1 MVMMRGSKCCV
12 LAHSVSFDL
21 STEQKKVVKGK
32 LIRAEID
39 NSNGR
44 REGTGE
50 KDQESKMI
58 FFPFVLSG
66 KISENQMLSR

>member
-1 MVMMRGSKCCV
+1 MRDSKCCV

-50 KDQESKMI
+50 KDQKSKMI
-58 FFPFVLSG
+58 FFHLCCQEKSL
-66 KISENQMLSR
+66 KTKCCLAD